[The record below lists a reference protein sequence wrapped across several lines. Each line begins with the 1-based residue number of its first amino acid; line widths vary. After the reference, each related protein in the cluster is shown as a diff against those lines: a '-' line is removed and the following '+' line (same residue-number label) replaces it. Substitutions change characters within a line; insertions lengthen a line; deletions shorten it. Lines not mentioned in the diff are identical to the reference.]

1 MPYVSRL
8 PYAPGDFFCRPA
20 HCCAEA
26 TGKKSQTR
34 PVLRLGRRADGVW
47 RSVFSSA
54 VRGTR
59 PPIEK
64 KYCYF
69 LYFPSLPRCA
79 ARAFSPQEPATL
91 ARRSLRRRCSGVG
104 LPRFT
109 ASSALSYASLEVSSQ
124 KKPMSHAPPSRRS
137 VGKIVGESRTK
148 HSRTRAFRVRPLG
161 RYQDSLGW
169 SICIV
174 PCSAELVKF
183 IAIIRAN

>member
-104 LPRFT
+104 LPRNSF
-109 ASSALSYASLEVSSQ
+109 
-124 KKPMSHAPPSRRS
+124 
-137 VGKIVGESRTK
+137 VGV
-148 HSRTRAFRVRPLG
+148 
-161 RYQDSLGW
+161 
-169 SICIV
+169 
-174 PCSAELVKF
+174 
-183 IAIIRAN
+183 IIRLLGGVLPEEAHEPCTSFPPKCRQDCRRIPYKTLPYQSVSGAPIGALPGFARLEHLYRTMLCRVGQVYCYNSS